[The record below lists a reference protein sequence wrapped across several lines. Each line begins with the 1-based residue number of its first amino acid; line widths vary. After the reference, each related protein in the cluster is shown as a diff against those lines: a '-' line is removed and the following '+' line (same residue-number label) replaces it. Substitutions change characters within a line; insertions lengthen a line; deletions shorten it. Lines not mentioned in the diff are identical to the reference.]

1 MSLPSIVKS
10 DATDMAACE
19 VSDAGLWGRR
29 LLRFPALSSTNTWA
43 AEHIDELGHG
53 DVVWALTQTAGRGR
67 LDRVWLAP
75 TGTSLTVSV
84 VIEDI
89 ALTPLAA
96 NLGQLAAC
104 AVLDTLSEKH
114 IPGALKWPNDVMARD
129 CKVAGLLTEQ
139 APRSGAFILGIGLNV
154 NTTAVELAKA
164 GLDRPVTSMRDLA
177 GHEFDLAET
186 LQVLLRNLARGID
199 EARAHGLVYLWE
211 TWKQHDWLSGRQ
223 VSVMGH
229 GRQIQGT
236 YLGVDA
242 EGRLRIR
249 NGVGAEEV
257 LWTGDVSVQ
266 AGTGIHH

>member
-1 MSLPSIVKS
+1 MLVKS
-10 DATDMAACE
+10 DAIAKATCE
-19 VSDAGLWGRR
+19 APVPGLWGGR
-29 LLRFPALSSTNTWA
+29 LLCFPALSSTNTWA
-43 AEHIDELGHG
+43 AEHIDQLGHG
-53 DVVWALTQTAGRGR
+53 DVVWALAQTAGRGR

-84 VIEDI
+84 IIEDV

-104 AVLDTLSEKH
+104 AVLDTLSDKH
-114 IPGALKWPNDVMARD
+114 ISAALKWPNDVMAQD

-139 APRSGAFILGIGLNV
+139 ASRSGAFILGIGLNV

-186 LQVLLRNLARGID
+186 LQALLRNLATRID
-199 EARAHGLVYLWE
+199 EASAHGLVHLWE
-211 TWKQHDWLSGRQ
+211 TWKRHDWLSGRQ
-223 VSVMGH
+223 VSVVGH

-236 YLGVDA
+236 YLGVDS
-242 EGRLRIR
+242 EGRLRIQS
-249 NGVGAEEV
+249 GVGAEEV
-257 LWTGDVSVQ
+257 LWTGDVSIVP
-266 AGTGIHH
+266 GDR